1 MIKRKAHTPIIER
14 LAKKSCLFLAC
25 LSVAVPMSAQHTRQ
39 GLMQPKYEDFNL
51 KFWVRQMT
59 VVQRYATGMDINF
72 QETYLFD
79 SVGDL
84 AEYRKRGFGGLNIT
98 KYPLPQLDPQKRYD
112 FDYDGDILRVME
124 FDMKGRLASS
134 THYIYG
140 SGGNLVQTVSYAYNE
155 ADSGVVMERTVTQFD
170 KKERPV
176 SIETY
181 TSDELLLV
189 AEKIKYDRR
198 GNDIQRRI
206 TYYEEES
213 TTVNIEKRSYT
224 YDRRGNWT
232 SCRYSLDGKEIYT
245 INRKIEYYGE

>member
-1 MIKRKAHTPIIER
+1 MKRRII
-14 LAKKSCLFLAC
+14 ALFLFAG
-25 LSVAVPMSAQHTRQ
+25 VVSAQHTRQ
-39 GLMQPKYEDFNL
+39 GLLQPKYEDFNL

-84 AEYRKRGFGGLNIT
+84 AEYRKRGFGGQNIT
-98 KYPLPQLDPQKRYD
+98 KYYPWPQLDPQKRYD

-155 ADSGVVMERTVTQFD
+155 ADSGVVMERTVTLYD
-170 KKERPV
+170 KHERPV
-176 SIETY
+176 SINTY
-181 TSDELLLV
+181 TPDELLLV
-189 AEKIKYDRR
+189 AEKMKYDRR
-198 GNDIQRRI
+198 GNNTQRRI
-206 TYYEEES
+206 TYYDEES
-213 TTVNIEKRSYT
+213 TIVSVERRSYT
-224 YDRRGNWT
+224 YDRHGNWT
-232 SCRYSLDGKEIYT
+232 SCRYSLDGKEVYSIE
-245 INRKIEYYGE
+245 RKIEYYGE

>member
-1 MIKRKAHTPIIER
+1 MKRLII
-14 LAKKSCLFLAC
+14 ALFLFAG
-25 LSVAVPMSAQHTRQ
+25 VVSAQHTRQ
-39 GLMQPKYEDFNL
+39 GLLQPKYEDFNL

-84 AEYRKRGFGGLNIT
+84 AEYRKRGFGGQNIT

-155 ADSGVVMERTVTQFD
+155 ADSGAVMERTVTLYD
-170 KKERPV
+170 KHERPV
-176 SIETY
+176 SINTY
-181 TSDELLLV
+181 TPDELLLV
-189 AEKIKYDRR
+189 AEKMKYDRR
-198 GNDIQRRI
+198 GNNTQRRI
-206 TYYEEES
+206 TYYDEES
-213 TTVNIEKRSYT
+213 TTVSVERRSYT
-224 YDRRGNWT
+224 YDRHGNWT
-232 SCRYSLDGKEIYT
+232 SCRYSLDGKEIYS
-245 INRKIEYYGE
+245 IERKIEYYGD

>member
-1 MIKRKAHTPIIER
+1 MKRLII
-14 LAKKSCLFLAC
+14 ALFLFAG
-25 LSVAVPMSAQHTRQ
+25 VVSAQHTRQ
-39 GLMQPKYEDFNL
+39 GLLQPKYEDFNL

-84 AEYRKRGFGGLNIT
+84 AEYRKRGFGGQNIT

-155 ADSGVVMERTVTQFD
+155 ADSGAVMERTVTLYD
-170 KKERPV
+170 KHERPV
-176 SIETY
+176 SINTY
-181 TSDELLLV
+181 TPDELLLV
-189 AEKIKYDRR
+189 AEKMKYDRR
-198 GNDIQRRI
+198 GNNTQRRI
-206 TYYEEES
+206 TYYDEES
-213 TTVNIEKRSYT
+213 TTVSVERRSYT
-224 YDRRGNWT
+224 YDRHGNWT
-232 SCRYSLDGKEIYT
+232 SCRYSLDGKEIYS
-245 INRKIEYYGE
+245 IERKIEYYGE

>member
-1 MIKRKAHTPIIER
+1 MKRLIIT
-14 LAKKSCLFLAC
+14 LFLFAG
-25 LSVAVPMSAQHTRQ
+25 AVSAQHTRQ
-39 GLMQPKYEDFNL
+39 GLLQPKYEDFNL
-51 KFWVRQMT
+51 KFWVRQMI

-84 AEYRKRGFGGLNIT
+84 AEYRKRGFGGQNIT

-155 ADSGVVMERTVTQFD
+155 ADSGAVMERTVTLYD
-170 KKERPV
+170 KHERPV
-176 SIETY
+176 SINTY
-181 TSDELLLV
+181 TPDELLLV
-189 AEKIKYDRR
+189 AEKMKYDRR
-198 GNDIQRRI
+198 GNNTQRRI
-206 TYYEEES
+206 TYYDEES
-213 TTVNIEKRSYT
+213 TTVSVERRSYT
-224 YDRRGNWT
+224 YDRHGNWT
-232 SCRYSLDGKEIYT
+232 SCRYSLDGKEIYS
-245 INRKIEYYGE
+245 IERKIEYYGE

>member
-1 MIKRKAHTPIIER
+1 MKRLIIT
-14 LAKKSCLFLAC
+14 LFLFAG
-25 LSVAVPMSAQHTRQ
+25 AVSAQHTRQ
-39 GLMQPKYEDFNL
+39 GLLQPKYEDFNL
-51 KFWVRQMT
+51 KFWVRQMI

-84 AEYRKRGFGGLNIT
+84 AEYRKRGFGGQNIT
-98 KYPLPQLDPQKRYD
+98 KYPLPQLDPQKHYD

-155 ADSGVVMERTVTQFD
+155 ADSGAVMERTVTLYD
-170 KKERPV
+170 KHERPV
-176 SIETY
+176 SINTY
-181 TSDELLLV
+181 TPDELLLV
-189 AEKIKYDRR
+189 AEKMKYDRR
-198 GNDIQRRI
+198 GNNTQRRI
-206 TYYEEES
+206 TYYDEES
-213 TTVNIEKRSYT
+213 TTVSVERRSYT
-224 YDRRGNWT
+224 YDRHGNWT

-245 INRKIEYYGE
+245 IERKIEYFGE

>member
-1 MIKRKAHTPIIER
+1 MKRLII
-14 LAKKSCLFLAC
+14 ALFLFAG
-25 LSVAVPMSAQHTRQ
+25 VVSAQHTRQ
-39 GLMQPKYEDFNL
+39 GLLQPKYEDFNL

-84 AEYRKRGFGGLNIT
+84 AEYRKRGFGGQHIT

-155 ADSGVVMERTVTQFD
+155 ADSGAVMERTVTLYD
-170 KKERPV
+170 KHERPV
-176 SIETY
+176 SINTY
-181 TSDELLLV
+181 TPDELLLV
-189 AEKIKYDRR
+189 AEKMKYDRR
-198 GNDIQRRI
+198 GNNTQRRI
-206 TYYEEES
+206 TYYDEES
-213 TTVNIEKRSYT
+213 TTVSVERRSYT
-224 YDRRGNWT
+224 YDRHGNWT

-245 INRKIEYYGE
+245 IERKIEYYGE

>member
-1 MIKRKAHTPIIER
+1 MKRLIIT
-14 LAKKSCLFLAC
+14 LFLFAG
-25 LSVAVPMSAQHTRQ
+25 AVSAQHTRQ
-39 GLMQPKYEDFNL
+39 GLLQPKYEDFNL

-59 VVQRYATGMDINF
+59 VVQRYASGQDINF

-84 AEYRKRGFGGLNIT
+84 AEYRKRGFGGQNIT

-124 FDMKGRLASS
+124 FDLKGRLVST

-155 ADSGVVMERTVTQFD
+155 ADSGAVMERTVTLYD
-170 KKERPV
+170 KHERPV
-176 SIETY
+176 SINTY
-181 TSDELLLV
+181 TPDELLLV
-189 AEKIKYDRR
+189 AEKMKYDRR
-198 GNDIQRRI
+198 GNNTQRRI
-206 TYYEEES
+206 TYYDEES
-213 TTVNIEKRSYT
+213 TTVSVERRSYT
-224 YDRRGNWT
+224 YDRHGNWT

-245 INRKIEYYGE
+245 IERKIEYYGE

>member
-1 MIKRKAHTPIIER
+1 MKRLII
-14 LAKKSCLFLAC
+14 ALFLFAG
-25 LSVAVPMSAQHTRQ
+25 VVIAQHTRQ
-39 GLMQPKYEDFNL
+39 GLLQPKYEDFNL

-84 AEYRKRGFGGLNIT
+84 AEYRKRGFGGQNIT

-112 FDYDGDILRVME
+112 FDYDGDILCVME

-155 ADSGVVMERTVTQFD
+155 ADIGAVMERTVTLYD
-170 KKERPV
+170 KHERPV
-176 SIETY
+176 SINTY
-181 TSDELLLV
+181 TPDELLLV
-189 AEKIKYDRR
+189 AEKMKYDRR
-198 GNDIQRRI
+198 GNNTQRRI
-206 TYYEEES
+206 TYYDEES
-213 TTVNIEKRSYT
+213 TIVSVERRSYT
-224 YDRRGNWT
+224 YDRHGNWT

-245 INRKIEYYGE
+245 IERKIEYYGE

>member
-1 MIKRKAHTPIIER
+1 MKRLIIT
-14 LAKKSCLFLAC
+14 LFLFAG
-25 LSVAVPMSAQHTRQ
+25 AVSAQHTRQ
-39 GLMQPKYEDFNL
+39 GLLQPKYEDFNL
-51 KFWVRQMT
+51 KFWVRQMI

-84 AEYRKRGFGGLNIT
+84 AEYRKRGFGGQNIT

-155 ADSGVVMERTVTQFD
+155 ADSGAVMERTVTLYD
-170 KKERPV
+170 KHERPV
-176 SIETY
+176 SINTY
-181 TSDELLLV
+181 TPDELLLV
-189 AEKIKYDRR
+189 AEKMKYDRR
-198 GNDIQRRI
+198 GNNTQRRI
-206 TYYEEES
+206 TYYDEES
-213 TTVNIEKRSYT
+213 TTVSVERRSYT
-224 YDRRGNWT
+224 YDRHGNWT

-245 INRKIEYYGE
+245 IERKIEYYGD

>member
-1 MIKRKAHTPIIER
+1 MKRLIIT
-14 LAKKSCLFLAC
+14 LFLFAG
-25 LSVAVPMSAQHTRQ
+25 AVSAQHTRQ
-39 GLMQPKYEDFNL
+39 GLLQPKYEDFNL

-84 AEYRKRGFGGLNIT
+84 AEYRKRGFGGQNIT

-124 FDMKGRLASS
+124 LDMEGRLASS

-155 ADSGVVMERTVTQFD
+155 ADSGAVMERTVTLYD
-170 KKERPV
+170 KHERPV
-176 SIETY
+176 SINTY
-181 TSDELLLV
+181 TPDELLLV
-189 AEKIKYDRR
+189 AEKMKYDRR
-198 GNDIQRRI
+198 GNNTQRRI
-206 TYYEEES
+206 TYYDEES
-213 TTVNIEKRSYT
+213 TTVSVERRSYT
-224 YDRRGNWT
+224 YDRHGNWT

-245 INRKIEYYGE
+245 IERKIEYYGE

>member
-1 MIKRKAHTPIIER
+1 MKRLII
-14 LAKKSCLFLAC
+14 ALFLFAG
-25 LSVAVPMSAQHTRQ
+25 VVSAQHSRQ
-39 GLMQPKYEDFNL
+39 ALMQPKYEDFNL

-59 VVQRYATGMDINF
+59 VVQRYASGQDINF

-84 AEYRKRGFGGLNIT
+84 AEYRKRGFGGQNIT

-155 ADSGVVMERTVTQFD
+155 ADSGAVMERTVTLYD
-170 KKERPV
+170 KHERPV
-176 SIETY
+176 SINTY
-181 TSDELLLV
+181 TPDELLLV
-189 AEKIKYDRR
+189 AEKMKYDRR
-198 GNDIQRRI
+198 GNNTQRRI
-206 TYYEEES
+206 TYYDEES
-213 TTVNIEKRSYT
+213 TTVSVERRSYT
-224 YDRRGNWT
+224 YDRHGNWT

-245 INRKIEYYGE
+245 IERKIEYYGE

>member
-1 MIKRKAHTPIIER
+1 MKRLII
-14 LAKKSCLFLAC
+14 ALFLFAG
-25 LSVAVPMSAQHTRQ
+25 VVSAQHTRQ
-39 GLMQPKYEDFNL
+39 GLLQPKYEDFNL

-84 AEYRKRGFGGLNIT
+84 AEYRKRGFGGQNIT

-155 ADSGVVMERTVTQFD
+155 ADSGAVMERTVTLYD
-170 KKERPV
+170 KHERPV
-176 SIETY
+176 SINTY
-181 TSDELLLV
+181 TPDELLLV
-189 AEKIKYDRR
+189 AEKMKYDRR
-198 GNDIQRRI
+198 GNNTQRRI
-206 TYYEEES
+206 TYYDEES
-213 TTVNIEKRSYT
+213 TIVSVERRSYT
-224 YDRRGNWT
+224 YDRHGNWT

-245 INRKIEYYGE
+245 IERKIEYYGE

>member
-1 MIKRKAHTPIIER
+1 MKRLIIT
-14 LAKKSCLFLAC
+14 LFLFAG
-25 LSVAVPMSAQHTRQ
+25 AVSAQHTRQ
-39 GLMQPKYEDFNL
+39 GLLQPKYEDFNL

-84 AEYRKRGFGGLNIT
+84 AEYRKRGFGGQNIT

-155 ADSGVVMERTVTQFD
+155 ADSGAVMERTVTLYD
-170 KKERPV
+170 KHERPV
-176 SIETY
+176 SINTY
-181 TSDELLLV
+181 TPDELLLV
-189 AEKIKYDRR
+189 AEKMKYDRR
-198 GNDIQRRI
+198 GNNTQRRI
-206 TYYEEES
+206 TYYDEES
-213 TTVNIEKRSYT
+213 TTVSVERRSYT
-224 YDRRGNWT
+224 YDRHGNWT

-245 INRKIEYYGE
+245 IERKIEYYGE

>member
-1 MIKRKAHTPIIER
+1 MKRLII
-14 LAKKSCLFLAC
+14 ALFLFAG
-25 LSVAVPMSAQHTRQ
+25 AVSAQHTRQ
-39 GLMQPKYEDFNL
+39 GLLQPKYEDFNL

-84 AEYRKRGFGGLNIT
+84 AEYRKRGFGGQNIT

-140 SGGNLVQTVSYAYNE
+140 SGG
-155 ADSGVVMERTVTQFD
+155 
-170 KKERPV
+170 
-176 SIETY
+176 
-181 TSDELLLV
+181 LLLV
-189 AEKIKYDRR
+189 AEKMKYDRR
-198 GNDIQRRI
+198 GNNTQRRI
-206 TYYEEES
+206 TYYDEES
-213 TTVNIEKRSYT
+213 TIVSVERRSYT
-224 YDRRGNWT
+224 YDRHGNWT
-232 SCRYSLDGKEIYT
+232 SCRYSLDGKEVYSIE
-245 INRKIEYYGE
+245 RKIEYYGE

>member
-1 MIKRKAHTPIIER
+1 MKRLII
-14 LAKKSCLFLAC
+14 ALFLFAG
-25 LSVAVPMSAQHTRQ
+25 VVSAQHTRQ
-39 GLMQPKYEDFNL
+39 GLLQPKYEDFNL

-84 AEYRKRGFGGLNIT
+84 AEYRKRGFGGQNIT

-155 ADSGVVMERTVTQFD
+155 ADSGVVMERTVTLYD
-170 KKERPV
+170 KHERPV
-176 SIETY
+176 SINTY
-181 TSDELLLV
+181 TPDELLLV
-189 AEKIKYDRR
+189 AEKMKYDRR
-198 GNDIQRRI
+198 GNNTQRRI
-206 TYYEEES
+206 TYYDEES
-213 TTVNIEKRSYT
+213 TIVSVERRSYT
-224 YDRRGNWT
+224 YDRHGNWT

-245 INRKIEYYGE
+245 IERKIEYYGE

>member
-1 MIKRKAHTPIIER
+1 MKRLII
-14 LAKKSCLFLAC
+14 ALFLFAG
-25 LSVAVPMSAQHTRQ
+25 AVSAQHTRQ
-39 GLMQPKYEDFNL
+39 GLLQPKYEDFNL

-84 AEYRKRGFGGLNIT
+84 AEYCKRGFGGQHIT

-155 ADSGVVMERTVTQFD
+155 ADSGAVMERTVTLYD
-170 KKERPV
+170 KHERPV
-176 SIETY
+176 SINTY
-181 TSDELLLV
+181 TPDELLLV
-189 AEKIKYDRR
+189 AEKMKYDRR
-198 GNDIQRRI
+198 GNNTQRRI
-206 TYYEEES
+206 TYYDEES
-213 TTVNIEKRSYT
+213 TTVSVERRSYT
-224 YDRRGNWT
+224 YDRHGNWT
-232 SCRYSLDGKEIYT
+232 SCRYSLDGKEIYS
-245 INRKIEYYGE
+245 IERKIEYYGE

>member
-1 MIKRKAHTPIIER
+1 MKRLIIT
-14 LAKKSCLFLAC
+14 LFLFAG
-25 LSVAVPMSAQHTRQ
+25 AVSAQHTRQ
-39 GLMQPKYEDFNL
+39 GLLQPKYEDFNL

-84 AEYRKRGFGGLNIT
+84 DEYRKRGFGGQNIT

-155 ADSGVVMERTVTQFD
+155 ADSGAVMERTVTLYD
-170 KKERPV
+170 KHERPV
-176 SIETY
+176 SINTY
-181 TSDELLLV
+181 TPDELLLV
-189 AEKIKYDRR
+189 AEKMKYDRR
-198 GNDIQRRI
+198 GNNTLRRI
-206 TYYEEES
+206 TYYDEES
-213 TTVNIEKRSYT
+213 TTVSVERRSYT
-224 YDRRGNWT
+224 YDRHGNWT
-232 SCRYSLDGKEIYT
+232 SCRYSLDGKEIYS
-245 INRKIEYYGE
+245 IERKIEYYGE

>member
-1 MIKRKAHTPIIER
+1 MTISVTN
-14 LAKKSCLFLAC
+14 KKLCLF
-25 LSVAVPMSAQHTRQ
+25 VAMLCAFCGGLSAQHNRQ
-39 GLMQPKYEDFNL
+39 SLLQPKYEDFNL
-51 KFWVRQMT
+51 RFWVRQMT
-59 VVQRYATGMDINF
+59 VVQHYASGQDINF

-79 SVGDL
+79 SVGNL
-84 AEYRKRGFGGLNIT
+84 AEYKKRGFGGQIIV
-98 KYPLPQLDPQKRYD
+98 KYPLSQLNPNEIYD
-112 FDYDGDILRVME
+112 FDYDGDILRIRE
-124 FDMKGRLASS
+124 FDLKNRLVSS
-134 THYIYG
+134 KHYIYG
-140 SGGNLVQTVSYAYNE
+140 SGGSLMQTIKYSYDLS
-155 ADSGVVMERTVTQFD
+155 DSGVVMERTVTQFD

-206 TYYEEES
+206 TYYDEES

>member
-1 MIKRKAHTPIIER
+1 
-14 LAKKSCLFLAC
+14 
-25 LSVAVPMSAQHTRQ
+25 
-39 GLMQPKYEDFNL
+39 
-51 KFWVRQMT
+51 MT

-84 AEYRKRGFGGLNIT
+84 AEYRKRGFGGQNIT

-155 ADSGVVMERTVTQFD
+155 ADSGVVMERTVTLYD
-170 KKERPV
+170 KHERPV
-176 SIETY
+176 SINTY
-181 TSDELLLV
+181 TPAAATTPSDASHTTTKNRPSSASSAAATPTTATAIGPAAATRLT
-189 AEKIKYDRR
+189 ARRYTPSKEK
-198 GNDIQRRI
+198 
-206 TYYEEES
+206 
-213 TTVNIEKRSYT
+213 
-224 YDRRGNWT
+224 
-232 SCRYSLDGKEIYT
+232 
-245 INRKIEYYGE
+245 

>member
-1 MIKRKAHTPIIER
+1 MKRLIIT
-14 LAKKSCLFLAC
+14 LFLFAG
-25 LSVAVPMSAQHTRQ
+25 AVSAQHTRQ
-39 GLMQPKYEDFNL
+39 GLLQPKYEDFNL
-51 KFWVRQMT
+51 KFWVRQMI

-84 AEYRKRGFGGLNIT
+84 AEYRKRGFGGQNIT

-155 ADSGVVMERTVTQFD
+155 ADSGAVMERTVTLYD
-170 KKERPV
+170 KHERPV
-176 SIETY
+176 SINTY
-181 TSDELLLV
+181 TPDELLLV
-189 AEKIKYDRR
+189 AEKMKYDRR
-198 GNDIQRRI
+198 GNNTQRRI
-206 TYYEEES
+206 TYYDEES
-213 TTVNIEKRSYT
+213 TTVSVERRSYT
-224 YDRRGNWT
+224 YDRHGNWT

-245 INRKIEYYGE
+245 IERKIEYYGE

>member
-1 MIKRKAHTPIIER
+1 MKRLII
-14 LAKKSCLFLAC
+14 ALFLFAGT
-25 LSVAVPMSAQHTRQ
+25 VSAQHTRQ
-39 GLMQPKYEDFNL
+39 GLLQPKYEDFNL

-84 AEYRKRGFGGLNIT
+84 AEYRKRGFGGQNIT

-124 FDMKGRLASS
+124 FNMKGRLASS

-155 ADSGVVMERTVTQFD
+155 ADSGAVMERTVTLYD
-170 KKERPV
+170 KHERPV
-176 SIETY
+176 SINTY
-181 TSDELLLV
+181 TPDELLLV
-189 AEKIKYDRR
+189 AEKMKYDRR
-198 GNDIQRRI
+198 GNNTQRRI
-206 TYYEEES
+206 TYYDEES
-213 TTVNIEKRSYT
+213 TTVSVERRSYT
-224 YDRRGNWT
+224 YDRHGNWT

-245 INRKIEYYGE
+245 IERKIEYYGE

>member
-1 MIKRKAHTPIIER
+1 
-14 LAKKSCLFLAC
+14 
-25 LSVAVPMSAQHTRQ
+25 
-39 GLMQPKYEDFNL
+39 MQPKYEDFNL

-84 AEYRKRGFGGLNIT
+84 AEYRKRGFGGQNIT

-155 ADSGVVMERTVTQFD
+155 ADSGAVMERTVTLYD
-170 KKERPV
+170 KHERPV
-176 SIETY
+176 SINTY
-181 TSDELLLV
+181 TPDELLLV
-189 AEKIKYDRR
+189 AEKMKYDRR
-198 GNDIQRRI
+198 GNNTQRRI
-206 TYYEEES
+206 TYYDEES
-213 TTVNIEKRSYT
+213 TTVSVERRSYT
-224 YDRRGNWT
+224 YDRHGNWT
-232 SCRYSLDGKEIYT
+232 SCRYSLDGKEIYS
-245 INRKIEYYGE
+245 IERKIEYYGE

>member
-1 MIKRKAHTPIIER
+1 MKRLIIT
-14 LAKKSCLFLAC
+14 LFLFAG
-25 LSVAVPMSAQHTRQ
+25 AVSAQHTRQ
-39 GLMQPKYEDFNL
+39 GLLQPKYEDFNL

-84 AEYRKRGFGGLNIT
+84 AEYRKRGFGGQNIT

-155 ADSGVVMERTVTQFD
+155 ADSGAVMERTVTLYD
-170 KKERPV
+170 KHERPV
-176 SIETY
+176 SINTY
-181 TSDELLLV
+181 TPDELLLV
-189 AEKIKYDRR
+189 AEKMKYDRR
-198 GNDIQRRI
+198 GNNTQRRI
-206 TYYEEES
+206 TYYDEES
-213 TTVNIEKRSYT
+213 TIVSVERRSYT
-224 YDRRGNWT
+224 YDRHGNWT

-245 INRKIEYYGE
+245 IERKIEYYGE

>member
-1 MIKRKAHTPIIER
+1 MKRLIITIF
-14 LAKKSCLFLAC
+14 LFAD
-25 LSVAVPMSAQHTRQ
+25 AVSAQHTRQ
-39 GLMQPKYEDFNL
+39 GLLQPKYEDFNL

-84 AEYRKRGFGGLNIT
+84 AEYRKRGFGGQNIT

-155 ADSGVVMERTVTQFD
+155 ADSGAVMERTVTLYD
-170 KKERPV
+170 KHERPV
-176 SIETY
+176 SINTY
-181 TSDELLLV
+181 TPDELLLV
-189 AEKIKYDRR
+189 AEKMKYDRR
-198 GNDIQRRI
+198 GNNTQRRI
-206 TYYEEES
+206 TYYDEES
-213 TTVNIEKRSYT
+213 TIVSVERRSYT
-224 YDRRGNWT
+224 YDRHGNWT
-232 SCRYSLDGKEIYT
+232 SCRYSLDGKEIYS
-245 INRKIEYYGE
+245 IERKIEYYGE

>member
-1 MIKRKAHTPIIER
+1 MKRLIIT
-14 LAKKSCLFLAC
+14 LFLFAG
-25 LSVAVPMSAQHTRQ
+25 AVSAQHTRQ
-39 GLMQPKYEDFNL
+39 GLFQPKYEDFNL

-84 AEYRKRGFGGLNIT
+84 DEYRKRGFGGQNIT

-155 ADSGVVMERTVTQFD
+155 ADSGAVMERTVTLYD
-170 KKERPV
+170 KHERPV
-176 SIETY
+176 SINTY
-181 TSDELLLV
+181 TPDELLLV
-189 AEKIKYDRR
+189 AEKMKYDRR
-198 GNDIQRRI
+198 GNNTQRRI
-206 TYYEEES
+206 TYYDEES
-213 TTVNIEKRSYT
+213 TTVSVERRSYT
-224 YDRRGNWT
+224 YDRHGNWT

-245 INRKIEYYGE
+245 IERKIEYYGD

>member
-1 MIKRKAHTPIIER
+1 M
-14 LAKKSCLFLAC
+14 KKLLLVIFLF
-25 LSVAVPMSAQHTRQ
+25 SGVVFAQHNKQ
-39 GLMQPKYEDFNL
+39 SLLQPKYEDFNL

-59 VVQRYATGMDINF
+59 VVQQYVSGKDINF

-79 SVGDL
+79 SVGNL
-84 AEYRKRGFGGLNIT
+84 AEYRQRGFGGQMIT
-98 KYPLPQLDPQKRYD
+98 HYPLSQLNSNELYD
-112 FDYDGDILRVME
+112 FDYDGDILRVRE
-124 FDMKGRLASS
+124 FDLKSRLVSS
-134 THYIYG
+134 KHYIYG
-140 SGGNLVQTVSYAYNE
+140 SGGSLIQTIQYSYDCS
-155 ADSGVVMERTVTQFD
+155 DSGVVMERTVTQFD
-170 KKERPV
+170 KNERPV

-181 TSDELLLV
+181 TPDELLLV

-213 TTVNIEKRSYT
+213 TTVTTEKRSYT

-232 SCRYSLDGKEIYT
+232 SCRYSLNGKEIYS

>member
-1 MIKRKAHTPIIER
+1 MKRLII
-14 LAKKSCLFLAC
+14 ALFLFAG
-25 LSVAVPMSAQHTRQ
+25 AVSAQHTRQ
-39 GLMQPKYEDFNL
+39 GLLQPKYEDFNL

-84 AEYRKRGFGGLNIT
+84 AEYRKRGFGGQNIT

-124 FDMKGRLASS
+124 FDMKGCLASS

-155 ADSGVVMERTVTQFD
+155 ADSGAVMERTVTLYD
-170 KKERPV
+170 KHERPV
-176 SIETY
+176 SINTY
-181 TSDELLLV
+181 TPDELLLV
-189 AEKIKYDRR
+189 AEKMKYDRR
-198 GNDIQRRI
+198 GNNTQRRI
-206 TYYEEES
+206 TYYDEES
-213 TTVNIEKRSYT
+213 TTVSVERRSYT
-224 YDRRGNWT
+224 YDRHGNWT

-245 INRKIEYYGE
+245 IERKIEYYGD